1 MMLIMISERM
11 ILAGRCIK
19 AQDLHRILRP
29 ATQAY
34 YALEL
39 NKHMRNFIRL
49 VEAMEKGCPVATH
62 DIELNLKNR
71 QAAIDDYHYGPAN
84 PLEPGDYWKK
94 AAGRWSVTEKTVKT
108 MLCGNCA
115 AFDASDSMR
124 KCIESGIRGDDSHVD
139 AAATINLSD
148 LGYCNFL
155 HFKCAGTRTCAAW
168 VVGGP
173 ITEKDRGKKVM

>member
-1 MMLIMISERM
+1 MLTM
-11 ILAGRCIK
+11 ILASMISVGLCIK
-19 AQDLHRILRP
+19 AQDWPEIHRQTIEV
-29 ATQAY
+29 Y
-34 YALEL
+34 YELVL
-39 NKHMRNFIRL
+39 NKHMRNIIKL
-49 VEAMEKGCPVATH
+49 IEAVEKGCPVATH

-71 QAAIDDYHYGPAN
+71 QTAIDEYHYGPAN
-84 PLEPGDYWKK
+84 PLEPSDYWKK
-94 AAGRWSVTEKTVKT
+94 AADRWSVTEKIVKT
-108 MLCGNCA
+108 MRCGNCA
-115 AFDASDSMR
+115 AFDASDTMR
-124 KCIESGIRGDDSHVD
+124 KCIESGIRGDESHAD

>member
-1 MMLIMISERM
+1 MWIMILISM
-11 ILAGRCIK
+11 ISVKLCIK
-19 AQDLHRILRP
+19 AQERLEIQRLAIEV
-29 ATQAY
+29 Y
-34 YALEL
+34 YALGL

-49 VEAMEKGCPVATH
+49 VEAVEKGCPVATH

-84 PLEPGDYWKK
+84 PLEPGDYWKG
-94 AAGRWSVTEKTVKT
+94 AATRWAVTEKTVKT

-115 AFDASDSMR
+115 AFDASDTMR

>member
-1 MMLIMISERM
+1 MISKRM
-11 ILAGRCIK
+11 ILVGHCIK
-19 AQDLHRILRP
+19 DQDLHRILRP

-34 YALEL
+34 YVLEL

-49 VEAMEKGCPVATH
+49 VEAIEKGCPVATH

-84 PLEPGDYWKK
+84 PLEPSDYWKK
-94 AAGRWSVTEKTVKT
+94 AAGRWAVTEKTVKT

-115 AFDASDSMR
+115 AFDASDTMR
-124 KCIESGIRGDDSHVD
+124 KCIESGIKGDESHAD